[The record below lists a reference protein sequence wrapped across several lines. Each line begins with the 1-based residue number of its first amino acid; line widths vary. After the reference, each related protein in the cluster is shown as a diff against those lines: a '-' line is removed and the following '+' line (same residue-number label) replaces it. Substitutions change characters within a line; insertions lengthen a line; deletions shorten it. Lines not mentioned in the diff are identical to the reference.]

1 MTDLVPVILSGGSG
15 TRLWPLSRSLYPKQL
30 QVLAGDE
37 TLLQGA
43 LRRVLGSPFTSPIV
57 ICNHEHR
64 FVVAEQ
70 AREKQ
75 LPVGEIVLEP
85 VGRNTAPAAAV
96 AALLARDRHGDAPV
110 VLMPSDHVV
119 SDRAAF
125 LEAVGT
131 AAEAAREGHLTTFG
145 ITPSRPETGYG
156 YIRCGKG
163 LGKVAGALEVAAFTE
178 KPDAGTAE
186 RYLADGGYLWN
197 SGIFVFRPSDMI
209 AELARLRP
217 ALLAAAET
225 SVARAERDMD
235 FLRLDADAFSA
246 IDGVSIDYAV
256 MEHTA
261 RAAVVP
267 VDMGWSDVGSWHA
280 LWEIG
285 EKDARGNVTGGDV
298 LISETSN
305 SLVRTTGPLVV
316 ALGVE
321 DLAIVATPDAFLVT
335 DRSKAAQLGDVVKQL
350 TAAGHPAATTPQR
363 VYRPWGYYQS
373 IDVGERFQVKHI
385 SVNPGSSLSLQRHAK
400 RAEHWVVVNGI
411 ADVVCGEERRTMREN
426 ESIYIPVGTVH
437 RLANPGDTPL
447 RLIEVQTG
455 GYLGEDDIERLED
468 VYGRE

>member
-1 MTDLVPVILSGGSG
+1 MTDLVPVVLSGGSG

-30 QVLAGDE
+30 QILAGDE
-37 TLLQGA
+37 TMLQGT
-43 LRRVLGSPFTSPIV
+43 LRRVQGAPFTSPIV

-75 LPVGEIVLEP
+75 LPVGDIVLEP

-96 AALLARDRHGDAPV
+96 AALIARDRHGDAPV

-119 SDRAAF
+119 NDRTAF
-125 LEAVGT
+125 LDAVGK
-131 AAEAAREGHLTTFG
+131 AADAARNGHLATFG
-145 ITPSRPETGYG
+145 ITPNRPETGYG
-156 YIRCGKG
+156 YIRCGKQ
-163 LGKVAGALEVAAFTE
+163 LAAIAGAQTVAAFTE
-178 KPDAGTAE
+178 KPDAATAE
-186 RYLADGGYLWN
+186 RYLSEGDYLWN
-197 SGIFVFRPSDMI
+197 SGIFVFRPSDMLG
-209 AELARLRP
+209 ELARLHP
-217 ALLAAAET
+217 DLLAAAEK
-225 SVARAERDMD
+225 SVATAKRDMD
-235 FLRLDADAFSA
+235 FLRLDEDAFTA

-256 MEHTA
+256 MEHTDH
-261 RAAVVP
+261 AAVVP

-285 EKDARGNVTGGDV
+285 EKDAGGNVTGGDV
-298 LISETSN
+298 LISETKN

-321 DLAIVATPDAFLVT
+321 DLAVVATPDAFLVT
-335 DRSKAAQLGDVVKQL
+335 DRNKAAMLGDVVKQL
-350 TAAGHPAATTPQR
+350 AAAGHPAASMPQR

-373 IDVGERFQVKHI
+373 IDSGDRFQVKHI

-426 ESIYIPVGTVH
+426 ESIYIPVGMVH

-468 VYGRE
+468 IYGRE